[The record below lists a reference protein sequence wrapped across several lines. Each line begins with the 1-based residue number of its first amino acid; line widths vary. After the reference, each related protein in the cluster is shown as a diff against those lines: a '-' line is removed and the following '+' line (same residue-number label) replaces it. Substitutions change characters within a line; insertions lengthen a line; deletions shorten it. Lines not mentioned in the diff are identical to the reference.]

1 MRGRRGR
8 PAPRPRDRSWI
19 PECGPRSICRTPPP
33 VVQAV
38 VNEVQTRLAGLIAVQ
53 GRRSA
58 SSLHRELGQ
67 ILWNDCGMERSRGG
81 LARAVQAIPALRERF
96 FAELFVP
103 GSGEEFNLELERAGR
118 VADFFELSELMC
130 RDALAREESCGSH
143 FRVEYATEQAE
154 AKRNDAEFAHVAA
167 WRYAGD
173 GVAPVS
179 LREPLQFEY
188 APLAERSY
196 R

>member
-1 MRGRRGR
+1 M
-8 PAPRPRDRSWI
+8 
-19 PECGPRSICRTPPP
+19 
-33 VVQAV
+33 VQAV

-103 GSGEEFNLELERAGR
+103 GSGEEFNQELERAGR